1 MQTSI
6 LHSRD
11 PLNDYRLIIDT
22 PPAVHKKIALL
33 KTAFDLGFKGLVI
46 AGGNPF
52 IYLATF
58 SQHESKELL
67 MLDALHRVAMGFMPF
82 KIHLKN
88 FGRIDNQEIFV
99 KVGEQETIEYLV
111 SQIKA
116 AEGLMVDARFND
128 LPRITLAQ
136 RLQPWQFDKSW
147 PEYSHKQLAATFLA
161 GQMLLLKRMEG
172 FRSWQVLKHMAF
184 QNQYIGPLQPGNG
197 SVAFG
202 GVRL

>member
-6 LHSRD
+6 LNSQD

-22 PPAVHKKIALL
+22 PTTVRKKIATL
-33 KTAFDLGFKGLVI
+33 KTSFDLDYKGLVV

-58 SQHESKELL
+58 SQHQSREEQ
-67 MLDALHRVAMGFMPF
+67 MIDALNRVALGFMPF
-82 KIHLKN
+82 KMHLKN
-88 FGRIDNQEIFV
+88 FGQLEKSEIFI
-99 KVGEQETIEYLV
+99 KVEEQETLNYLIGQV
-111 SQIKA
+111 KSVENYLTA
-116 AEGLMVDARFND
+116 ARFND

-136 RLQPWQFDKSW
+136 RLQPWQFEKSW
-147 PEYSHKQLAATFLA
+147 PEYSHKQLSATFLA

-184 QNQYIGPLQPGNG
+184 QNQYLGPLQAPPPT
-197 SVAFG
+197 FR
-202 GVRL
+202 GVTP